1 MELVIVES
9 PTKAKTITHFLG
21 KDYKV
26 LSSFGHVR
34 DLPQKKIGVDT
45 EKDYQPSYSIPRK
58 ANKALKA
65 IKSAITDKNS
75 KIEKVILAPDEDR
88 EGEAIAFHLKWIIQR
103 YAPKMAFERITFH
116 EITKPAIQ
124 RALKNPRDIDSD
136 LFNAQQ
142 ARRILDR
149 LVGYNLSPLLWK
161 KIRYGLSAGR
171 VQSVALRLIVERE
184 REREKFKSQ
193 EYWTV
198 EANLSQKKSSSQ
210 KQNGEENFSFP
221 AELRKIDGK
230 VLKKLAIPKKEQAQK
245 IKQELEKN
253 DFQVSQISKKESRR
267 YPSPPYKTSSLQRDA
282 ANKLGFSAKR
292 TMSVAQRLYEGIKL
306 NGKSSGLITYM
317 RTDSLKINPIAL
329 KKAREVIQEEF
340 GKEYCLDSPRYFSN
354 KTKGAQEAH
363 EAIRPTFPQKNPE
376 SVKKFLDPSQFRL
389 YSLIWKRFIASQ
401 MKEAI
406 FDKAD
411 VEINA
416 GRYGLKAQGSL
427 LKFNGFLKVYGPN
440 FKIQESRLPDLE
452 EKEKLDLLKILTEQH
467 FTQPPA
473 RYTDATLIKTLE
485 EEGIGRPSTYAPTL
499 NTIEA
504 RGYTSKNEAKQYVPE
519 EIGFLVNDMLV
530 ENFPQIVNLKF
541 TAGMENDLDAIAEGK
556 KEWVKVID
564 NFFKPFSQEI
574 KEKSKS
580 IKKYS
585 KKTDKRCPLCGK
597 PLVEKFGRF
606 GKFYACSG
614 FPDCKY
620 TEDPNKESDEEIKKR
635 IGDVRCDKCGAPME
649 IKRGKWGIFL
659 GCTNYPKC
667 KGIKK
672 IENSSGV
679 KCPVCKKGE
688 IVEKR
693 SRKGIFWACNNY
705 PECKNAMA
713 GKPTGEKCPQC
724 HSLIIEDPKTGQK
737 KCSNKE
743 CDYKE

>member
-1 MELVIVES
+1 MKLIIVES
-9 PTKAKTITHFLG
+9 PTKARTITQILG

-34 DLPQKKIGVDT
+34 DLPPKTLGVAI
-45 EKDYQPSYSIPRK
+45 EKNYQPSYSIPRK
-58 ANKALKA
+58 SNKALKA
-65 IKSAITDKNS
+65 IKSAITDKKS
-75 KIEKVILAPDEDR
+75 GVEKVILATDEDR

-124 RALKNPRDIDSD
+124 KALKNPGDINLD

-193 EYWTV
+193 EYWTID
-198 EANLSQKKSSSQ
+198 ANLRQKKS
-210 KQNGEENFSFP
+210 NPEEEEIASFL
-221 AELRKIDGK
+221 AELKKIED
-230 VLKKLAIPKKEQAQK
+230 KLLEKTAIRSKTEAQK
-245 IKQELEKN
+245 IKKELEKN
-253 DFQVSQISKKESRR
+253 DFWVSKLTKKESRR
-267 YPSPPYKTSSLQRDA
+267 YPSPPYKTSTLQRDA

-306 NGKSSGLITYM
+306 NGQNSGLITYM
-317 RTDSLKINPIAL
+317 RTDSLKISPIAL
-329 KKAREVIQEEF
+329 RKAQETIENKF
-340 GKEYCLDSPRYFSN
+340 GKDYCLESPRYFAN
-354 KTKGAQEAH
+354 KAKGAQEAH
-363 EAIRPTFPQKNPE
+363 EAIRPTFPQKSPE
-376 SVKKFLDPSQFRL
+376 SIKKFLDSSQFKL

-401 MKEAI
+401 MKEAV
-406 FDKAD
+406 FDKVDA
-411 VEINA
+411 EINA
-416 GRYGLKAQGSL
+416 GHYELKAQGSV
-427 LKFNGFLKVYGPN
+427 LKFAGFLKAYGPN
-440 FKIQESRLPDLE
+440 FKIQETKLPNLQ
-452 EKEKLDLLKILTEQH
+452 EKEKLNLIKILTEQH

-473 RYTDATLIKTLE
+473 RYTDATLIKALE

-499 NTIEA
+499 STIEA
-504 RGYTSKNEAKQYVPE
+504 RGYTEKNEVKQYVPQ
-519 EIGFLVNDMLV
+519 EIGFLVNDILV
-530 ENFPQIVNLKF
+530 ENFSRIMDLQF
-541 TAGMENDLDAIAEGK
+541 TAKMEKDLDDIAKGE

-564 NFFKPFSQEI
+564 DFFKPFSQEI
-574 KEKSKS
+574 KEKTKS

-585 KKTDKRCPLCGK
+585 KKTDKKCPLCGK
-597 PLVEKFGRF
+597 PLTEKFGRF

-620 TEDPNKESDEEIKKR
+620 TEDPNKESDEELKKR
-635 IGDVRCDKCGAPME
+635 LGEVKCDKCGAPME
-649 IKRGKWGIFL
+649 IKRGKWGLFW
-659 GCTNYPKC
+659 GCTNYPEC

-679 KCPVCKKGE
+679 KCPICKKGE
-688 IVEKR
+688 IIEKK
-693 SRKGIFWACNNY
+693 SRRGTIFWACNNY
-705 PECKNAMA
+705 PECKFALS
-713 GKPTGEKCPQC
+713 GKPTGENCPLC
-724 HSLIIEDPKTGQK
+724 KSLIIEDPKTGKK

-743 CDYKE
+743 CNYQEK